1 MTTHRNHYVPKWYQK
16 RFFKKPDVGLYYIDF
31 TTSQGVAAQAAQ
43 VREHKRHSPKFCFW
57 GEDLYTTILFGTPND
72 DIERF
77 LFGDI
82 DNSGAQAA
90 LAVVENDQRK
100 IYEMFQPFFDYMNAQ
115 KIRTPKGLDW
125 VKSQYRGLDQ
135 MTLMYEMQAL
145 RQMHCTMWVEAVRE
159 IVSAESSDVKFIV
172 TDHPV
177 TIYHPGCPPDSADCQ
192 YPNDPDVS
200 LKGSQT
206 IFPLGS
212 NYCLILTNLEYA
224 NDPDRTDLLTS
235 RTNARN
241 FGKTLTRIDH
251 WIRSRKLTSD
261 EVIAINH
268 ILKARAHT
276 FIAADKEDWLYPE
289 RAAPSD
295 WKTCGKVLLPP
306 EHELWQFRGETY
318 IGYKDGTS
326 GLPGRLRQDFQEP

>member
-16 RFFKKPDVGLYYIDF
+16 RFFKKPDVGLYYVDF
-31 TTSQGVAAQAAQ
+31 TTSQGVGAEATH
-43 VREHKRHSPKFCFW
+43 VREHKRHSPKYCFW

-100 IYEMFQPFFDYMNAQ
+100 IYELFQPFFDYMNAQ

-159 IVSAESSDVKFIV
+159 IVSAESS
-172 TDHPV
+172 
-177 TIYHPGCPPDSADCQ
+177 
-192 YPNDPDVS
+192 
-200 LKGSQT
+200 
-206 IFPLGS
+206 
-212 NYCLILTNLEYA
+212 
-224 NDPDRTDLLTS
+224 
-235 RTNARN
+235 
-241 FGKTLTRIDH
+241 
-251 WIRSRKLTSD
+251 
-261 EVIAINH
+261 
-268 ILKARAHT
+268 
-276 FIAADKEDWLYPE
+276 
-289 RAAPSD
+289 
-295 WKTCGKVLLPP
+295 
-306 EHELWQFRGETY
+306 
-318 IGYKDGTS
+318 
-326 GLPGRLRQDFQEP
+326 